1 MVFLLLQRWG
11 ILYGTIKI
19 QKKILRGSQN
29 LCQNHNIQ
37 YIKLKENGN
46 FKMGNLALTE
56 ILSTW
61 REFILN
67 FCGTIQNSPPL

>member
-1 MVFLLLQRWG
+1 MVFLLSQRWG
-11 ILYGTIKI
+11 ILHGTTKI
-19 QKKILRGSQN
+19 QKKISPGAQN